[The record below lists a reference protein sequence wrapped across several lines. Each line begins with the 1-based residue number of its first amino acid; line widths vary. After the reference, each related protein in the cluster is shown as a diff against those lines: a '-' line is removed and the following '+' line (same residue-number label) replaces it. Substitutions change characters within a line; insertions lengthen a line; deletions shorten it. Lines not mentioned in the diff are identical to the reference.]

1 MSNTDLKYRNAA
13 DAVDALDA
21 YLDARAEYDAAKA
34 NCQLGYGYV
43 LDDVVRNEQ
52 DAKDDARQRLFHALR
67 AVQG

>member
-1 MSNTDLKYRNAA
+1 MSSTDLKYRNAA

-34 NCQLGYGYV
+34 QCEENHGVVIY
-43 LDDVVRNEQ
+43 DVIHKEQ
-52 DAKDDARQRLFHALR
+52 DAKDDARARLYYALR